1 MADPEKKEIVESPA
15 KGERAIVQ
23 RPAKESEL
31 VRGFDSIFE
40 EFRRSFDDLMSPFMP
55 VRTFLPWSIETI
67 PIRAPLIDVIDEGN
81 QYTINTELPGFSKE
95 DVDIQL
101 NKNFMVLKAEKKAE
115 KEEKSENYLHR
126 ERSYSSCQRRVNFPE
141 EVDPSKVEGT
151 MEDGVLKLKIP
162 KKEPKPEEKL
172 TKVRLK

>member
-1 MADPEKKEIVESPA
+1 MADPEKKEIVAPA
-15 KGERAIVQ
+15 KGEHAIVQ
-23 RPAKESEL
+23 RPARESEF